1 MANCRLSY
9 TARCAVKSDW
19 SAKNPGS
26 QSLIA
31 KVKRRIKVWIFDD
44 LSRIFRFSVNDD
56 HHLSHQ
62 FFQCTQICRTEITKY
77 FAKMIHFP
85 CRLYFVDL
93 HPIQIS
99 CSLMT
104 EQPLSCKNISLIFLD
119 WFESILSR
127 KQTMRFCRA
136 KISLGVSRLLIV
148 TNRQYNGNAL
158 SNLYFRC
165 LDWSQNNVW
174 QVSGEW
180 TFFTLL
186 HVCGWAANNYKEV
199 LKHTRSNWWP
209 IPPDYPL
216 WLWPFPNNLLQ

>member
-1 MANCRLSY
+1 MTTISATNFSNAPKFAGLKLRNILQ
-9 TARCAVKSDW
+9 KW
-19 SAKNPGS
+19 STSPADYILWTFI
-26 QSLIA
+26 Q
-31 KVKRRIKVWIFDD
+31 
-44 LSRIFRFSVNDD
+44 FRFLAASWQS
-56 HHLSHQ
+56 SHWAVRTLVWSSWTDLNQ
-62 FFQCTQICRTEITKY
+62 FCRGSKLWEY
-77 FAKMIHFP
+77 
-85 CRLYFVDL
+85 LWL
-93 HPIQIS
+93 
-99 CSLMT
+99 
-104 EQPLSCKNISLIFLD
+104 
-119 WFESILSR
+119 
-127 KQTMRFCRA
+127 FCRA

-174 QVSGEW
+174 QVCGEW